1 MAQKASGEGALQG
14 AATGAA
20 LGTVGGPM
28 GMAIGAGI
36 GGLAGAFA
44 LGQRGKSDRTQEM
57 IDMRRAQ
64 IQQFGLQL
72 AQARE
77 KLRSRTMALQAET
90 FKRFVPELEAQ
101 FASRGKTVTGGAF
114 QSELAK
120 ATSLQ
125 QKELELQDSLQ
136 ERTDLGAVQEL
147 ETGAANLGIAA
158 EQSRFANE
166 LARAREQQNALG
178 QLTGLALPGA
188 FEAGSAG
195 LANILSKFKNRP
207 GVVTGQGGVT
217 NRRTLEAQR

>member
-1 MAQKASGEGALQG
+1 MANEEKGRQIGTAIDIAS
-14 AATGAA
+14 
-20 LGTVGGPM
+20 LGTTAGFGTLVGTL
-28 GMAIGAGI
+28 ADKS
-36 GGLAGAFA
+36 GLFKT
-44 LGQRGKSDRTQEM
+44 KSDRTQEM

-77 KLRSRTMALQAET
+77 KLRSRTMALQQET

-101 FASRGKTVTGGAF
+101 FASRGKTVAGGAF

-125 QKELELQDSLQ
+125 QKELELQDALQ

-158 EQSRFANE
+158 ESDRFRSE
-166 LARAREQQNALG
+166 LARVREQQQALG
-178 QLTGLALPGA
+178 GLTAKVGASGLESILAGRANKAPRRPTGLVLG
-188 FEAGSAG
+188 
-195 LANILSKFKNRP
+195 
-207 GVVTGQGGVT
+207 
-217 NRRTLEAQR
+217 